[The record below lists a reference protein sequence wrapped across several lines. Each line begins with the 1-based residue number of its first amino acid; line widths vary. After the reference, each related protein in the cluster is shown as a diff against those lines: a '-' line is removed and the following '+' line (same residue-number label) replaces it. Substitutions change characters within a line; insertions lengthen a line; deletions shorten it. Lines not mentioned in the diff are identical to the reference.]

1 MASRI
6 TVLGT
11 ITELIPSDNEK
22 KTVASFQIDSPNAP
36 TIVVT
41 GYGKVAPKMQEIVGS
56 SCVLTG
62 QVSPIIDDKG
72 RWSMGSFGVSADEIF
87 ASTPWGETQVLV
99 NVLGKYSD
107 RFAEYAQAG
116 SWSKYNFNI
125 SHSFMPKKDDGK
137 YPYANWKIT
146 KLGASNDE
154 LQNRFVRYLKD
165 GDLLEATVSLS
176 WYEKK
181 DGGIG
186 MSASLKSHSF
196 VGGNRND

>member
-22 KTVASFQIDSPNAP
+22 KVVASFQIDSPNAP

-41 GYGKVAPKMQEIVGS
+41 GYGKVSPKMQEIVGS
-56 SCVLTG
+56 SCVVTG
-62 QVSPIIDDKG
+62 QVSPIIDDKK
-72 RWSMGSFGVSADEIF
+72 RWSMGSFGVSVDEIF

-99 NVLGKYSD
+99 NILGKYSD

-116 SWSKYNFNI
+116 SWAKYNFNI

-146 KLGASNDE
+146 KLGASQDE

-196 VGGNRND
+196 VGGRNND